1 MTISVKQL
9 TANRKNAKKG
19 GIKTDKGKAI
29 SRLNATR
36 HGIFSNVL
44 LANTE
49 DKKELIQ
56 LRNKLIETFSPVGM
70 MEEILTDRIAVC
82 IWRLRRCAIAN
93 SAGMEDVEREILS
106 NKHIT
111 AEQVELYS
119 KIRVVTY
126 GPTELLLRY
135 ETTIERQMYRAVQ
148 ELDKLQLKR
157 LKLKD
162 NHAIPVMIDLE

>member
-9 TANRKNAKKG
+9 TANRKNARKG
-19 GIKTDKGKAI
+19 GVKTDKGKAV

-36 HGIFSNVL
+36 HGIFSNVV

-49 DKKELIQ
+49 DKNELIQ
-56 LRNKLIETFSPVGM
+56 LRNKLSETFSPIGIL
-70 MEEILTDRIAVC
+70 EEILTDRIAVC
-82 IWRLRRCAIAN
+82 IWRLRRCAIADR
-93 SAGMEDVEREILS
+93 AGMEDVEREILS

-119 KIRVVTY
+119 KIRVVTF

-135 ETTIERQMYRAVQ
+135 ETTIERQMYRAIQ

-157 LKLKD
+157 LKPKD
-162 NHAIPVMIDLE
+162 NHSIPVIVDVE